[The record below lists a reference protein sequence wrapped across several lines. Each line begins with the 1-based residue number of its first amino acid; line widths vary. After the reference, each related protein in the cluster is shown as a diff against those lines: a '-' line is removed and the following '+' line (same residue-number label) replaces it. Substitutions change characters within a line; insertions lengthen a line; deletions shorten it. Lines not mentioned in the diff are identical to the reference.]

1 MSAWDLDTAGN
12 EKVLKNADMNLH
24 DPDAPEQ
31 PSFFTGFGSASGSGI
46 MKGGAR
52 TAQTL
57 TMAGAV
63 PVIAYDAVAG
73 TDYQKG
79 YFENVVDG
87 VANNAVDYWTADA
100 ATTGTAGRI
109 TNSLGEIVIPLML
122 GGGNPIPLVAT
133 QQMGVSTDL
142 VREGVDPETASV
154 VGGATGFATALGFKA
169 PAAIGTNLLTKATS
183 GAAINV
189 GLGAATDA
197 ASGAILSAG
206 GHDEIAE
213 RYSATNPEGRAVDAG
228 MGIVFGI
235 LHAPRA
241 KPLKPSETNAILTER
256 NNQHF
261 VSDSAPGIFADAEA
275 QASHQSALSK
285 SFEQLSKGEPVNVEL
300 SGQFKQKPINASMQQ
315 AFRNAAIEV
324 VPDLAANNTA
334 ARSKINPAVLK
345 KGHAQD
351 VVNYAAKV
359 GYPPEWALLISSI
372 ETGGR
377 FNPGAKNPE
386 SSAHGLFQVL
396 NGTWKQ
402 FKGGDRSSVQEQLRV
417 GLANLKDTKGYMAK
431 NLGRD
436 ISLPEMYLGQLLG
449 PRGAVHTLKADRNR
463 PLIDV
468 VREFDQ
474 KNATAIV
481 KNNGMNGMTVG
492 QAIDKWQA
500 ATKAHARKAGI
511 DVGPGYDSAP
521 TNRGIWEAE
530 VRPHLYEV
538 GMRKGV
544 ELGHIDEINTAW
556 RAVEAGDNTPKVIRF
571 DFMDAEGA
579 QRVMQST
586 GLNLEGYHH
595 TVNKD
600 ALNHIRNEHSLKI
613 KPGQEPITQRDIE
626 RIPEVVRSY
635 DNVERVTRLDDS
647 GKATEPERIRYSKG
661 YDDGSVLYVEEV
673 STKRKTLTTKSM
685 YKHKPSKT
693 QQGRISETMQ
703 QEAPNL
709 STPKTP
715 DGLTPVDASI
725 IGQKPLITQANQG
738 NIGVVDAPVMQA
750 EPIINTVKLSEPTD
764 ISLLKEAA
772 ITMPDAE
779 VTLSFDADGQ
789 PVKTTLSEALETIE
803 QERAREIQDAKM
815 YVSAA
820 MCSLLKGG

>member
-1 MSAWDLDTAGN
+1 MSAWDLDTEGN
-12 EKVLKNADMNLH
+12 EKALKNADMNLH
-24 DPDAPEQ
+24 NPDAPEQ
-31 PSFFTGFGSASGSGI
+31 PGFFTGFGSASGSGI

-154 VGGATGFATALGFKA
+154 VGGVTGLATGLGFKA
-169 PAAIGTNLLTKATS
+169 PAAIGTNLLTKASS

-256 NNQHF
+256 NSEHF
-261 VSDSAPGIFADAEA
+261 VNESAPGVFADAEA

-285 SFEQLSKGEPVNVEL
+285 AFEQLSKGEPVNVEL

-334 ARSKINPAVLK
+334 TRSKINPAVLR

-377 FNPGAKNPE
+377 FNSGAKNPE
-386 SSAHGLFQVL
+386 STAHGLFQVL

-402 FKGGDRSSVQEQLRV
+402 FGGGDRASVQEQLRV
-417 GLANLKDTKGYMAK
+417 GLTNLKATKNYMTK
-431 NLGRD
+431 NLGRE
-436 ISLPEMYLGQLLG
+436 IALPEMYLGQLLG

-468 VREFDQ
+468 VREFDA
-474 KNATAIV
+474 KNANAIV
-481 KNNGMNGMTVG
+481 QKNGMNGMTVG
-492 QAIDKWQA
+492 QAIGKWEA

-521 TNRGIWEAE
+521 TNRGMWEAE
-530 VRPHLYEV
+530 VRPHLYEGGV
-538 GMRKGV
+538 RKGV

-571 DFMDAEGA
+571 DFIDIEGA
-579 QRVMQST
+579 QRVKQLT
-586 GLNLEGYHH
+586 GLDLEGYHH
-595 TVNKD
+595 TISKD
-600 ALNHIRNEHSLKI
+600 AFNHIRNDNSLRFERELER
-613 KPGQEPITQRDIE
+613 GQMPIMQRDIE
-626 RIPEVVRSY
+626 RIPEVVRNY
-635 DNVERVTRLDDS
+635 DSVERVTKLDDS
-647 GKATEPERIRYSKG
+647 GKTTEPERVRYTKQ
-661 YDDGSVLYVEEV
+661 YDDGSVLHLEAEKLKGRTL
-673 STKRKTLTTKSM
+673 STKKV
-685 YKHKPSKT
+685 YKYKAENVQH
-693 QQGRISETMQ
+693 GRISDAMRQDTTSQ
-703 QEAPNL
+703 SVL
-709 STPKTP
+709 PKP
-715 DGLTPVDASI
+715 IPAGSSDGQA
-725 IGQKPLITQANQG
+725 PLITQANQG
-738 NIGVVDAPVMQA
+738 NMMGVDTPVTQA
-750 EPIINTVKLSEPTD
+750 EPRINTVKMSEPTD

-772 ITMPDAE
+772 LTMPDAE

-789 PVKTTLSEALETIE
+789 PVKMTLSEALETIE
-803 QERAREIQDAKM
+803 HERAREIQDAKM